1 MGIFNSEISGKIFE
15 MDLKISAYSAFKE
28 IVQTALVSLGIFFF
42 VYVFLVQPH
51 RVKGESMLPTYKDGE
66 LLLVEK
72 VSYRIYKPSRGDVV
86 VFKAP
91 GEANVDFI
99 KRIVGLPGD
108 AVKIAGGSVYIN
120 EKKLT
125 EPYEIQGTQGHVE
138 LTLRTDEYFVMGDNR
153 GGSTDSR
160 VFGAVKRS
168 TIEGKAWFV
177 YWPVLKSEKTLG
189 ARFILRV
196 NYGVPDSF
204 YYE

>member
-1 MGIFNSEISGKIFE
+1 MENEAKVKSTV
-15 MDLKISAYSAFKE
+15 MNAVKE
-28 IVQTALVSLGIFFF
+28 ILQTAFISLGIFLF

-51 RVKGESMLPTYKDGE
+51 RVKGESMLPDFKDGE

-91 GEANVDFI
+91 TSTNVDFI
-99 KRIVGLPGD
+99 KRIIGLPGD
-108 AVKIAGGSVYIN
+108 TVRVENGFVYIN
-120 EKKLT
+120 DKKLE
-125 EPYEIQGTQGHVE
+125 EPYEKQETRGNLV
-138 LTLRTDEYFVMGDNR
+138 LTLGNDSYFVLGDNR

-160 VFGAVKRS
+160 VFGPIARS

-177 YWPVLKSEKTLG
+177 YWPLLKSDKTEG
-189 ARFILRV
+189 ARILLRV

-204 YYE
+204 YNR

>member
-1 MGIFNSEISGKIFE
+1 MENEAKVKSTV
-15 MDLKISAYSAFKE
+15 MNAVKE
-28 IVQTALVSLGIFFF
+28 ILQTAFISLGIFLF

-51 RVKGESMLPTYKDGE
+51 RVKGESMLPDFKDGE

-91 GEANVDFI
+91 TSTNVDFI
-99 KRIVGLPGD
+99 KRIIGLPGD
-108 AVKIAGGSVYIN
+108 TVRVENGFVYIN
-120 EKKLT
+120 DKKLE
-125 EPYEIQGTQGHVE
+125 EPYEKQETRGNLV
-138 LTLRTDEYFVMGDNR
+138 LTLGNDSYFVLGDNR

-160 VFGAVKRS
+160 VFGPISRS

-177 YWPVLKSEKTLG
+177 YWPLLKSDKTEG
-189 ARFILRV
+189 ARILLRV

-204 YYE
+204 YNR